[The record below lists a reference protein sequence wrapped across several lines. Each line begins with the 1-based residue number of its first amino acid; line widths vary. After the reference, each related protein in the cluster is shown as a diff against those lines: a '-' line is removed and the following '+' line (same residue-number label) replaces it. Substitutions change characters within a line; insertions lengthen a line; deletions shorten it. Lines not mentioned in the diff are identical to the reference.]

1 MPDRDTRY
9 ESTDAQWKL
18 ISVLDKAVNL
28 VLDIDN
34 GVNDDT
40 V

>member
-1 MPDRDTRY
+1 MPGRDTRN